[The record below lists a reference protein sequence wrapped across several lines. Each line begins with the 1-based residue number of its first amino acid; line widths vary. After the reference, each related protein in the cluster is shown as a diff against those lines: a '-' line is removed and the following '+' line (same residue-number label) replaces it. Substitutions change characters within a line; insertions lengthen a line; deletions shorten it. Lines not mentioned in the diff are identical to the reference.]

1 MSVQK
6 SANIS
11 NKELVNLILYG
22 LKENNIDIEEIDS
35 FLIETI
41 IDDNND
47 VMISFKILKK
57 RRGIFK
63 FLRKK

>member
-11 NKELVNLILYG
+11 NKELFNLILYG

-57 RRGIFK
+57 R
-63 FLRKK
+63 

>member
-57 RRGIFK
+57 RRGVFK